1 MTPPVPDDRGCLEGE
16 TLAAWHEGTLTA
28 SDVEAVD
35 RHLADCARCQDLLAA
50 FVRTDVAVAAPDPV
64 GDSLWRR
71 WRLAWLVPV
80 ATAATATAIWV
91 AIPDRASVTRP
102 PTSASD
108 RAATSEPQARAAPGE
123 RGVARQQAETDVPE
137 AGAEDPGAALERAAA
152 GPPSRAERAAPAAP
166 AEAPADTAASSVPS
180 SADRDAEL
188 RRRESPEAFA
198 DEAGAA
204 QERSRQ
210 DANAPASLAVVADAT
225 DGRARE
231 IASPNPAM
239 RWRITDGR
247 VERSTDGGSSW
258 EATTGVEAPG
268 VVAGAA
274 PGASVCWLVG
284 PAGAVYLSTD
294 GRVFASVPFPEAV
307 DLADVSAVDER
318 AATVTAA
325 DGRAWRT
332 TDGGRTWVA
341 ATGL

>member
-188 RRRESPEAFA
+188 RRRPEL
-198 DEAGAA
+198 EILPLCL
-204 QERSRQ
+204 QRSYHFPCLVDPTKIPR
-210 DANAPASLAVVADAT
+210 DPPSL
-225 DGRARE
+225 
-231 IASPNPAM
+231 INPRCAKILPSYM
-239 RWRITDGR
+239 QYFSSRINSFFCLS
-247 VERSTDGGSSW
+247 E
-258 EATTGVEAPG
+258 ELNPG
-268 VVAGAA
+268 K
-274 PGASVCWLVG
+274 
-284 PAGAVYLSTD
+284 YLSISK
-294 GRVFASVPFPEAV
+294 VHEN
-307 DLADVSAVDER
+307 L
-318 AATVTAA
+318 
-325 DGRAWRT
+325 WRYS
-332 TDGGRTWVA
+332 
-341 ATGL
+341 L